1 MRKTYGKKDA
11 EADGLE
17 KELARSLGWVALE
30 KSHVVEAMNVE
41 EGEDD
46 AAENRTRDEE
56 GKGEEEVVWKNLS
69 EILRRGSG

>member
-1 MRKTYGKKDA
+1 MRKAYGKKDA

-17 KELARSLGWVALE
+17 KELARSLGWVTLE

-46 AAENRTRDEE
+46 AAENRTRDGE
-56 GKGEEEVVWKNLS
+56 GKGEEVIWKKLS
-69 EILRRGSG
+69 ETLRRGGG